1 MTMSASIFPLP
12 DPCMYE
18 AMAMNVVRGILCPM
32 RVYSR
37 REIRLSKSSKDP
49 VVGQPSTPRP
59 EPVLTLSPPK
69 EPLTPPTT
77 ERTRNT

>member
-1 MTMSASIFPLP
+1 MP
-12 DPCMYE
+12 DSCMYE
-18 AMAMNVVRGILCPM
+18 AMGIKVVRGILRPM

-37 REIRLSKSSKDP
+37 REIQLSDSSKDP
-49 VVGQPSTPRP
+49 VVGQPSTPYP
-59 EPVLTLSPPK
+59 EPVLTLSLPK